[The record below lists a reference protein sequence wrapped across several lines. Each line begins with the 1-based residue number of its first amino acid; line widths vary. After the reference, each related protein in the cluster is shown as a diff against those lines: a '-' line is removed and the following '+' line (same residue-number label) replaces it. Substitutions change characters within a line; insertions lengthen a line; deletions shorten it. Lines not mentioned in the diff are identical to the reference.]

1 KVIPVLPAQPDRT
14 PIAMGWIWPVG
25 PASYQYMSY
34 VLNVMSRLKVTGKR
48 MRAGRAQRVGRQG
61 ENGGMHNDCY
71 ARGKY
76 DTAILCAAQRKMHY
90 LGDCP
95 DLFWRILLNQFVSC
109 LHLVRFF
116 MLRAALRGATG
127 I

>member
-1 KVIPVLPAQPDRT
+1 
-14 PIAMGWIWPVG
+14 
-25 PASYQYMSY
+25 QYMSY

-61 ENGGMHNDCY
+61 ENGGMHNECY

-95 DLFWRILLNQFVSC
+95 DLFWRILMNQFVSC

-116 MLRAALRGATG
+116 MLRAALRGGTG
-127 I
+127 IAGACEAMAFARQAPRSAATPGDRWLMA